1 MSEVL
6 IKQLYDFAPT
16 IVYLRLISSN
26 SKAYGVPFH
35 ASPSSGMVLRN
46 TLHSGK
52 RAILPRGRI
61 ANPRMNWGLLIS
73 SKSASVG
80 RFQALKCQIG
90 GSDKTTLAQ
99 LTGID
104 RGTFSALASLGRFEV
119 VSSSKKNLP
128 LGRVSAAVGFL
139 LGIKYVEA
147 PAEHPFAAM
156 PCHATP
162 TPDWALSVDKLRRSE
177 TSPPL
182 PILLRGSTWLSGK
195 NLVLLSLVFSHPI
208 GINGS

>member
-1 MSEVL
+1 
-6 IKQLYDFAPT
+6 
-16 IVYLRLISSN
+16 
-26 SKAYGVPFH
+26 
-35 ASPSSGMVLRN
+35 
-46 TLHSGK
+46 
-52 RAILPRGRI
+52 
-61 ANPRMNWGLLIS
+61 MNWGLLIS

-147 PAEHPFAAM
+147 PAEHPTKGTSKRLAVEGKVSFHAPFAAM

-195 NLVLLSLVFSHPI
+195 NLVLLSLAARWYHKCVKRLFDEEK
-208 GINGS
+208 GK